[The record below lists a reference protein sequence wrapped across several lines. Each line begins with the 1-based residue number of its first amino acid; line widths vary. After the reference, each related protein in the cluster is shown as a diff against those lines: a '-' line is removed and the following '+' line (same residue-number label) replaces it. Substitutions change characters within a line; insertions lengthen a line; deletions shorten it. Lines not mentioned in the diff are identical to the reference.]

1 MSAVHPDGGAPLI
14 GDVPKTMQAAHIT
27 SYGQPLALAELPCPQ
42 VSSLED
48 GHVLL
53 RVHAVAVQPADIK
66 TRLGKVK
73 AIKGKPTIDNP

>member
-1 MSAVHPDGGAPLI
+1 MNTVHPDENAALLD
-14 GDVPKTMQAAHIT
+14 DVPMTMQAAHIT
-27 SYGQPLALAELPCPQ
+27 SYGQPLTLDELPCPQ

-73 AIKGKPTIDNP
+73 AIKGKPTMDNP

>member
-1 MSAVHPDGGAPLI
+1 MSAIHPEGAPLI
-14 GDVPKTMQAAHIT
+14 GNVPETMLAAHIT
-27 SYGQPLALAELPCPQ
+27 GYGQPLALAELACPQ

-53 RVHAVAVQPADIK
+53 RVHTVALHPADTK